1 MGHKSTPSPASLE
14 STARLLVR
22 IRQGDDAASSRL
34 LGRYRPIL
42 ERWMKGKIPVACR
55 NLLETSDLVQMS
67 LIRSLKALKSFEPK
81 HEGAFLAYLRRISMN
96 LIRDEMR
103 RIKHLP
109 EVVSL
114 DTDTLSDGPSPL
126 EASIGIELRQ
136 DYEAALSR
144 LPMAQQEALIMS
156 LEFGCSPAEIAVAT
170 GRASANAA
178 RMYVARALVR
188 LGEEMNVHE

>member
-1 MGHKSTPSPASLE
+1 MGQESTPTPASLE

-22 IRQGDDAASSRL
+22 IRQGDDAARDRL
-34 LGRYRPIL
+34 LGRYKPIL
-42 ERWMKGKIPVACR
+42 ERWMEGKIPAACR
-55 NLLETSDLVQMS
+55 NLLDTSDLVQMS

-114 DTDTLSDGPSPL
+114 HSDILADGPSPL
-126 EASIGIELRQ
+126 EAAIGSELRQ

-144 LPMAQQEALIMS
+144 LPMAQQEALVMS
-156 LEFGCSPAEIAVAT
+156 LEFGCSPAEIAIAT

-188 LGEEMNVHE
+188 LGEEMKIHG